1 VANSD
6 HSESGEVLFRS
17 NSNRWAFGDTD
28 NDGHSSEPKTPIDVN
43 VRIEIMQ
50 QVTINT
56 SYYCERPK
64 SDGPVHIFVTG
75 AYRVGEYD
83 QQNDDFRWHRV
94 VPAPQKVEIEK
105 WFSLRF
111 RQMLSVQVA
120 PEPEPPTPTKKL
132 TRHARA

>member
-1 VANSD
+1 M
-6 HSESGEVLFRS
+6 EV
-17 NSNRWAFGDTD
+17 
-28 NDGHSSEPKTPIDVN
+28 
-43 VRIEIMQ
+43 MQ

-64 SDGPVHIFVTG
+64 ADGPVNIFVTG

-94 VPAPQKVEIEK
+94 VPAPQKAIIEN

-111 RQMLSVQVA
+111 PQLTAVDVA
-120 PEPEPPTPTKKL
+120 PEPEPPTERKKL